1 MDNMNQTNAAAEA
14 ETAAAEQPK
23 KKKIIVAK
31 KNYPTQDRINF
42 AIIGVEQMKLSIM
55 IPAIVLIVLLAGV
68 FGKVFVAD
76 RFVKV
81 SRLNGEVN
89 ELQSRIDTAKEEIA
103 SYGELEKQFA
113 HYTYTDMT
121 EDELRLQDREDV
133 ARLISKHVLN
143 RAFVGS
149 WSVSEN
155 IVSLPITGVTFQE
168 IGEIV
173 ADLEEDDMVEYCEVV
188 AAATDD
194 SGIVYSATEGE
205 SIQFTGNQDATA
217 QVTIYL
223 KDVVSE
229 DEQEADTTAETEVE

>member
-1 MDNMNQTNAAAEA
+1 MDNMNQTTAAEV
-14 ETAAAEQPK
+14 ETTEATQPK
-23 KKKIIVAK
+23 KKKIGVAK

-42 AIIGVEQMKLSIM
+42 AIIGVEQMKLTIM
-55 IPAIVLIVLLAGV
+55 IPAIVLIVLAAGV
-68 FGKVFVAD
+68 FGKIFVAD

-89 ELQSRIDTAKEEIA
+89 ELQTRIDTAKEEIA
-103 SYGELEKQFA
+103 SYGELEKEFA

-133 ARLISKHVLN
+133 ARLISKYVLN
-143 RAFVGS
+143 RALVGS
-149 WSVSEN
+149 WNVSEN

-229 DEQEADTTAETEVE
+229 QDADATAETEVQ